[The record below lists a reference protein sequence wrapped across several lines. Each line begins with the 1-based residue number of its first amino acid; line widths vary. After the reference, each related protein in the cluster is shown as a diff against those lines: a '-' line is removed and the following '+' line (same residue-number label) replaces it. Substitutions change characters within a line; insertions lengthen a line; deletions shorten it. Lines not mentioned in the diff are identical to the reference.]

1 MILKSTTYPSIG
13 IETLKIHCILF
24 WNINMYV
31 TVIFI
36 KFSLCIKHLKRAL
49 HVMVYL
55 ILRN

>member
-13 IETLKIHCILF
+13 IETLKIYRILF

-36 KFSLCIKHLKRAL
+36 KFHYVSNTLNVLY
-49 HVMVYL
+49 M
-55 ILRN
+55 